1 MIIVPLGVFAYYSI
15 VAAMRLGE
23 ISFVT
28 PFRYSRIL
36 FALIIGMLVFSERP
50 DTLML
55 VGAALIVA
63 SGLFTLWRERKHR
76 PAA

>member
-1 MIIVPLGVFAYYSI
+1 VPLGVFAYYAI
-15 VAAMRLGE
+15 VAAMRVGE

-36 FALIIGMLVFSERP
+36 FALIIGIAVFGERP
-50 DTLML
+50 DALML
-55 VGAALIVA
+55 IGAALIVA

-76 PAA
+76 AAA

>member
-1 MIIVPLGVFAYYSI
+1 
-15 VAAMRLGE
+15 MRLGE

-36 FALIIGMLVFSERP
+36 FALLIGMIIFAERP
-50 DTLML
+50 DTLMVVGVAL
-55 VGAALIVA
+55 VVA
-63 SGLFTLWRERKHR
+63 SGLFTLWRERKTH